1 MSGRT
6 QLKGIHRQHGIA
18 TVELAIVAPIML
30 LILLGVAEMG
40 RALFQYNTLSKAV
53 RDSARYYSTEV
64 FGGNN
69 IAGAINLVKYGKI
82 GAGTVTQ
89 QLLPGTPPFV
99 PPPVIDVTGTGTY
112 VTVTAS
118 YTFTF
123 LPGNPLAGM
132 VGWFGSALPNPFVLT
147 ATSTMRAI

>member
-1 MSGRT
+1 MSSRT
-6 QLKGIHRQHGIA
+6 QLNGIRRQHGIA
-18 TVELAIVAPIML
+18 VIELAIVAPIML

-69 IAGAINLVKYGKI
+69 IAGAINLVKYGQI
-82 GAGTVTQ
+82 GVGTP
-89 QLLPGTPPFV
+89 LLPG
-99 PPPVIDVTGTGTY
+99 PPPVVPLPTTVINATGTY
-112 VTVTAS
+112 VTVTGS

>member
-1 MSGRT
+1 MQSDGVR
-6 QLKGIHRQHGIA
+6 HQHGIA
-18 TVELAIVAPIML
+18 TVELAIVAPILL

-53 RDSARYYSTEV
+53 RDSARYYSGSV
-64 FGGNN
+64 FNGNDV
-69 IAGAINLVKYGKI
+69 AGAINLVKYGQI
-82 GAGTVTQ
+82 GIGTT
-89 QLLPGTPPFV
+89 LLPGPGVVNVNIPA
-99 PPPVIDVTGTGTY
+99 PVIGATGTY
-112 VTVTAS
+112 VTVTGS

>member
-1 MSGRT
+1 MSGRV
-6 QLKGIHRQHGIA
+6 QSNCVRRQRGIA
-18 TVELAIVAPIML
+18 TVELVIVAPILL

-64 FGGNN
+64 FDGDNK
-69 IAGAINLVKYGKI
+69 AGAINLVKYGKI
-82 GAGTVTQ
+82 EAGTVTQ
-89 QLLPGTPPFV
+89 QLLPGTVNVNPPTTE
-99 PPPVIDVTGTGTY
+99 IKATGTY

-123 LPGNPLAGM
+123 LTGNPLAGM
-132 VGWFGSALPNPFVLT
+132 VGWFGSALPNPLVLT